1 VCCRFDFEQ
10 SQAQDEVLRERTQ
23 REKLGRERD
32 MMTGE
37 LLSLCQ
43 QLQVQYNLDTDDR
56 S

>member
-1 VCCRFDFEQ
+1 MSVVCCRFDLEQ

-37 LLSLCQ
+37 LFSLRQ
-43 QLQVQYNLDTDDR
+43 QLQVPAGHG
-56 S
+56 